1 MDFTNAVNGYVK
13 STTKNSNPI
22 GASPALNPQLPNTC
36 FLFQLSETETKMKA
50 FEEECGTLRDDIANT
65 HLAKDELI
73 KKAWEV
79 RDAAVKRKNNTE
91 IELARSRID
100 VMQVIIAMA
109 WMLGSAI

>member
-1 MDFTNAVNGYVK
+1 MQLGVK
-13 STTKNSNPI
+13 SRVSQKTPPLET
-22 GASPALNPQLPNTC
+22 SPALSLQLPNTC

-100 VMQVIIAMA
+100 VMQVITAMA
-109 WMLGSAI
+109 WMLGSVIEN